1 MYVRKEE
8 RAQINE
14 LVFHVKK
21 LKREEQIKP
30 QAAVRKMII
39 LNTEI
44 NKILNKQ
51 TKRYRREYQQNQTRF
66 FGKIN
71 KSIDLQ

>member
-21 LKREEQIKP
+21 LKREEQIKA
-30 QAAVRKMII
+30 QISSSKE
-39 LNTEI
+39 NDN
-44 NKILNKQ
+44 NK
-51 TKRYRREYQQNQTRF
+51 YRNQ
-66 FGKIN
+66 
-71 KSIDLQ
+71 